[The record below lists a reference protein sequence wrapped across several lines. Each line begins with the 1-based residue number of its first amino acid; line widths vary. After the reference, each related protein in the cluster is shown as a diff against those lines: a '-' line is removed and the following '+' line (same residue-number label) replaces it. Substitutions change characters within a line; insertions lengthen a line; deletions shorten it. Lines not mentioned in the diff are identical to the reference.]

1 MEEIVSVNLD
11 KNPENY
17 ENLITLV
24 VVKIAHFIT
33 IFDFC

>member
-17 ENLITLV
+17 ETLITLVV
-24 VVKIAHFIT
+24 VVKIAHFIRVRN
-33 IFDFC
+33 

>member
-17 ENLITLV
+17 ETLITLVVV
-24 VVKIAHFIT
+24 VVKIAHFIRVRN
-33 IFDFC
+33 